1 MQKPICFLET
11 SFKRIRFQNARI
23 WSSLSV
29 CPCHGV
35 VDDEQGVKGAKLGP
49 NKGVKVLGHVRP
61 SGQGLKIMM
70 MRMVMM
76 MMMMVVVMRCESVRE
91 CISYFL
97 CFLFVLKHKW
107 LSNM

>member
-1 MQKPICFLET
+1 M
-11 SFKRIRFQNARI
+11 
-23 WSSLSV
+23 

-76 MMMMVVVMRCESVRE
+76 MMVVVMRCESVRE

>member
-70 MRMVMM
+70 MR
-76 MMMMVVVMRCESVRE
+76 
-91 CISYFL
+91 IYI
-97 CFLFVLKHKW
+97 
-107 LSNM
+107 

>member
-76 MMMMVVVMRCESVRE
+76 RMVMMRMVLMMVMMMMVMMMMVVVIMS
-91 CISYFL
+91 
-97 CFLFVLKHKW
+97 
-107 LSNM
+107 